1 MSDSE
6 LIRSYPHPVL
16 RPDSDD
22 FVDTVFKVDW
32 DEPKELPNAKYEFA
46 FTVINTCEEIRNLIA
61 EGKAVYMLRFV
72 CKTTLSR
79 QTFTFSEDVCRIQL
93 SLPDFLNDVIITP
106 MIVTLDDIENYSCEA
121 FHPDYQGL
129 EISVR
134 MGDVLAISNPLY
146 FEAPAAPEIQENPE
160 SIIRFRK
167 SSYPNPPAIH
177 IDDGAHCIYIELSP
191 KMHEILQKIES
202 DSSDREGR
210 DSIIMSMFAI
220 PALTEVLGRWFIAD
234 KIEEAEGN
242 GLTWFKV
249 IRDRFV
255 KLGLISLDEY
265 GKIITDEGYFTEIG
279 EHPVTY
285 AEYLLENPTEDASNA
300 LYNRILNIDDFEE
313 EEE

>member
-6 LIRSYPHPVL
+6 LIRSYPYPVL

-32 DEPKELPNAKYEFA
+32 DEPKELPNAKYEFV
-46 FTVINTCEEIRNLIA
+46 FTVTNTCKEIRDLIT

-72 CKTTLSR
+72 CKTTLCR
-79 QTFTFSEDVCRIQL
+79 RTFTFSEDICRIQL
-93 SLPDFLNDVIITP
+93 SLPDFLNYVIITP
-106 MIVTLDDIENYSCEA
+106 MIVALNDIENYSCEA

-134 MGDVLAISNPLY
+134 MGDVLAISHPLY
-146 FEAPAAPEIQENPE
+146 FDAPAAPEIQENPE
-160 SIIRFRK
+160 SIIHFRK
-167 SSYPNPPAIH
+167 SNRPNPPTIQ
-177 IDDGAHCIYIELSP
+177 IDDGSHCIYIELSP
-191 KMHEILQKIES
+191 DMHEILQKIGS
-202 DSSDREGR
+202 DTSEWAGKEP
-210 DSIIMSMFAI
+210 IIMSMFAI
-220 PALTEVLGRWFIAD
+220 PALAEVLGRSFTED
-234 KIEEAEGN
+234 KIEDAEAN

-279 EHPVTY
+279 EHPITY
-285 AEYLLENPTEDASNA
+285 AEYLLENPTECASKA
-300 LYNRILNIDDFEE
+300 LYDMIMRTDDFEE
-313 EEE
+313 EE

>member
-22 FVDTVFKVDW
+22 FIDAVFRVDW
-32 DEPKELPNAKYEFA
+32 DEPKELPNSKYEFV
-46 FTVINTCEEIRNLIA
+46 FTVTNTCEEIRNLIA

-79 QTFTFSEDVCRIQL
+79 QTFTFSEDVCKIQL

-106 MIVTLDDIENYSCEA
+106 MIVTMDDIENYSCKS
-121 FHPDYQGL
+121 FHPDYHGL

-146 FEAPAAPEIQENPE
+146 FDAPATTEVQENPE
-160 SIIRFRK
+160 SILRFRK
-167 SSYPNPPAIH
+167 SNYSNPPKIQ
-177 IDDGAHCIYIELSP
+177 IDEGGHCIYIELAP
-191 KMHEILQKIES
+191 EMHEILQKIGS
-202 DSSDREGR
+202 DTSNNWVGK

-220 PALTEVLGRWFIAD
+220 PALAEVLGRWFTAENID
-234 KIEEAEGN
+234 EAEAN

-255 KLGLISLDEY
+255 KLGFISLDEY
-265 GKIITDEGYFTEIG
+265 GKIITDEGYFDEIG

-285 AEYLLENPTEDASNA
+285 AEYLLENPTENASNA
-300 LYNRILNIDDFEE
+300 LYERILNNGDFEE
-313 EEE
+313 EE

>member
-22 FVDTVFKVDW
+22 FIDAVFRVDW
-32 DEPKELPNAKYEFA
+32 DEPKELPNANYEFV
-46 FTVINTCEEIRNLIA
+46 FTVTNTCKEIRDLIA

-121 FHPDYQGL
+121 FHPDYRGL
-129 EISVR
+129 DISVC
-134 MGDVLAISNPLY
+134 MGDVLAISTPLY

-167 SSYPNPPAIH
+167 SSHSNPPTIQ
-177 IDDGAHCIYIELSP
+177 IDDGGHCIYIELSP
-191 KMHEILQKIES
+191 KMHEILQKIGS
-202 DSSDREGR
+202 DSSNWVGK

-220 PALTEVLGRWFIAD
+220 PALTEVLGRWFTVD

-255 KLGLISLDEY
+255 KMGLISLDEY
-265 GKIITDEGYFTEIG
+265 GKIITDEGYFIDIG
-279 EHPVTY
+279 ERPVTY

-300 LYNRILNIDDFEE
+300 LYDRILNNDDFEE
-313 EEE
+313 ED